1 MGKEINRPTPEQL
14 AQLFHQFYEEEA
26 PKHNYK
32 TRATSRT
39 TWDNVPDNNKN
50 TMIAT
55 ANRVIKKM
63 FDEGWPN
70 DEIERV
76 ADEVDE

>member
-14 AQLFHQFYEEEA
+14 AQLFHQIYEEEA
-26 PKHNYK
+26 PKHGYE

-39 TWDNVPDNNKN
+39 TWDNVPADNKK

-55 ANRVIKKM
+55 AERVIKKM
-63 FDEGWPN
+63 FDENWPN
-70 DEIERV
+70 SEIEDI